1 MNPAIFLDKD
11 GTLIKD
17 IPFNADPSLISLQD
31 NMIIGL
37 RSLKEAGFKLYL
49 ASNQSGIALG
59 YFNYQQLLTMQK
71 RLELLLMEN
80 GVKLDGYYYCP
91 HHPNGVIA
99 KYNKA
104 CSCRKPQPGL
114 LKMAAVDQAIDLSK
128 SWMIGDILDDAQAG
142 NMAGCQ
148 TVLIDNGNE
157 TEWVMG
163 EFRTPTF
170 SAPDINTAAKF
181 ILGQTVPSY
190 STMLT
195 EQQ

>member
-1 MNPAIFLDKD
+1 MNPAVFLDKD

-17 IPFNADPSLISLQD
+17 IPFNADPNLISLQD

-37 RSLKEAGFKLYL
+37 RSLKEVGFKLYL
-49 ASNQSGIALG
+49 VSNQSGLALG
-59 YFNYQQLLTMQK
+59 HFNYQQLLTMQK
-71 RLELLLMEN
+71 KLELLLMEN
-80 GVKLDGYYYCP
+80 GVALDGYYYCP

-99 KYNKA
+99 KYNKV

-114 LKMAAVDQAIDLSK
+114 LNMAATAQAIDLSK
-128 SWMIGDILDDAQAG
+128 SWMIGDILDDVQAG

-157 TEWVMG
+157 TEWLMG
-163 EFRTPTF
+163 ELRTPTF
-170 SAPDINTAAKF
+170 TAPDINTAAKF

-190 STMLT
+190 STMIT
-195 EQQ
+195 E